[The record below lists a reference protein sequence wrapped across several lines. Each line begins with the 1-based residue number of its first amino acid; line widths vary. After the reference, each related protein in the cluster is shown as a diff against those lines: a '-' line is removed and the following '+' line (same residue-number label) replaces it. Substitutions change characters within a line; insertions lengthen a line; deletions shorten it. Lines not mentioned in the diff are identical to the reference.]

1 MAEDYITKPN
11 AQNELFKPVDVEKP
25 NYIKVIGVGGGGGN
39 AVNHMM
45 EEGIQGVDFVLCNT
59 DHQALLKSKVKTTVH
74 LGKRELGAGN
84 DPNIGREAAEMSRD
98 ELEALMDDDT
108 KMLFVTAGMG
118 GGTGTGAAPVVA
130 NMAKEKGILTV
141 GIVTMPM
148 EREGRRRKLQALA
161 GIDELKKCVDTL
173 ILISTDKLR
182 DQYGNMKLSEAFKKA
197 DDVLATAARGI
208 AEIITVPGYVNVDFE
223 DVKTVMKDSG
233 KAIMGSGV
241 AEGENRAEK
250 AIKDAIHS
258 PLLNDS
264 NIEGAKN
271 ILLYITSG
279 TDEVSLDEVD
289 EILEI
294 AQNACGNNS
303 DVIWGNGTD
312 ESLGE
317 ALSVTLIATGFNH
330 DAKPYSAVIAEKQ
343 NPVNPAGPV
352 QPKKVYDLSGKV
364 KGETTEAPEVPEQSR
379 KVEGSAQPANLAV
392 GSVAATEVEK
402 VFPKEEQPVE
412 KHEEKTVHSL
422 FTPVTEVPEPVEG
435 PTNTIKP
442 VEPKAVEPEVAE
454 HGRSVETPTSVTE
467 NPKVV
472 EPKAPEP
479 VEGPTQS
486 TEDDTPLF
494 EPTIEPTPAPVK
506 ETPRAVHYE
515 EEKPVVRVFDNP
527 FRSSSSN
534 DDDGFEITSRIITQE
549 EVQAKAEQEI
559 AVLEA
564 KKAKQSDPKEQLKK
578 QRLRA
583 LSMNFRTAR
592 GLEELENQ
600 PAYLRRN
607 VEINQADEELSDYS
621 ASQYGISGENSYLHK
636 RVD

>member
-1 MAEDYITKPN
+1 MAENYMTNPN
-11 AQNELFKPVDVEKP
+11 AQDELFKPVDVEKP
-25 NYIKVIGVGGGGGN
+25 NYIKVVGVGGGGGN

-59 DHQALLKSKVKTTVH
+59 DHQALLKSRVKTTVH

-98 ELEALMDDDT
+98 EIEALMDDNT

-130 NMAKEKGILTV
+130 KMAKDKGILTV

-279 TDEVSLDEVD
+279 SNEVSLDEVD

-330 DAKPYSAVIAEKQ
+330 DAKPYSEVLAGKQ
-343 NPVNPAGPV
+343 NANTDPV
-352 QPKKVYDLSGKV
+352 QPKKVYDLSGQV
-364 KGETTEAPEVPEQSR
+364 KDEAPAAPER
-379 KVEGSAQPANLAV
+379 VEGPAQPAHMAV
-392 GSVAATEVEK
+392 GSIAANEVET
-402 VFPKEEQPVE
+402 VAPKEEPVV

-422 FTPVTEVPEPVEG
+422 FTPVESEVPEPVVPEDPRRVEG
-435 PTNTIKP
+435 PTEII
-442 VEPKAVEPEVAE
+442 EE
-454 HGRSVETPTSVTE
+454 S
-467 NPKVV
+467 
-472 EPKAPEP
+472 KAPEP
-479 VEGPTQS
+479 VEGVEELAPTV
-486 TEDDTPLF
+486 EDIQPIDDEPLF
-494 EPTIEPTPAPVK
+494 DPVDEPTPEAPVYDAPQTSRYDD
-506 ETPRAVHYE
+506 ER
-515 EEKPVVRVFDNP
+515 PVIRIFENP
-527 FRSSSSN
+527 FRSGGG
-534 DDDGFEITSRIITQE
+534 DDDGFEITSRIMTKEETQ
-549 EVQAKAEQEI
+549 ARAEQEI

-564 KKAKQSDPKEQLKK
+564 KKAKETDPKEQLKK

-583 LSMNFRTAR
+583 LSVNFRTAR

-607 VEINQADEELSDYS
+607 VEISHTDEGLSEYS
-621 ASQYGISGENSYLHK
+621 ASQNGISGENSFLHK
-636 RVD
+636 NVD

>member
-1 MAEDYITKPN
+1 MAQDYTN
-11 AQNELFKPVDVEKP
+11 YNNDSNEMFKLVDADKP
-25 NYIKVIGVGGGGGN
+25 NYIKVVGVGGGGGN

-45 EEGIQGVDFVLCNT
+45 EEGIQGVDFILCNT
-59 DHQALLKSKVKTTVH
+59 DHQALLKSNVKTTVH

-98 ELEALMDDDT
+98 EIEALLDDDT

-130 NMAKEKGILTV
+130 KLAKEKGILTV

-148 EREGRRRKLQALA
+148 EREGRRRKLQALS
-161 GIDELKKCVDTL
+161 GIEELKKCVDTL

-233 KAIMGSGV
+233 KAIMGSGT

-279 TDEVSLDEVD
+279 TNEVSLDEVD

-330 DAKPYSAVIAEKQ
+330 DAKPYNTVINEKQ
-343 NPVNPAGPV
+343 AST
-352 QPKKVYDLSGKV
+352 QPRKVYDLNGEV
-364 KGETTEAPEVPEQSR
+364 KNEAKEAPV
-379 KVEGSAQPANLAV
+379 APAGAAV
-392 GSVAATEVEK
+392 GTIAATEVES
-402 VFPKEEQPVE
+402 VITKEEKPEVKPE
-412 KHEEKTVHSL
+412 VKPEEKTVHNL
-422 FTPVTEVPEPVEG
+422 FSFEEPIVETSEVVEETPEAKEETPVV
-435 PTNTIKP
+435 
-442 VEPKAVEPEVAE
+442 
-454 HGRSVETPTSVTE
+454 
-467 NPKVV
+467 
-472 EPKAPEP
+472 
-479 VEGPTQS
+479 
-486 TEDDTPLF
+486 EDDEPLF
-494 EPTIEPTPAPVK
+494 EPTVEATPIAPAQDTQPV
-506 ETPRAVHYE
+506 TRYE
-515 EEKPVVRVFDNP
+515 EERPVVRVFDNP
-527 FRSSSSN
+527 FRSNGGDTSG
-534 DDDGFEITSRIITQE
+534 DDEGFEISSRFITRE
-549 EVQAKAEQEI
+549 EVESKSEQEV
-559 AVLEA
+559 AVIEA
-564 KKAKQSDPKEQLKK
+564 KKIKTIDPKEELKK

-607 VEINQADEELSDYS
+607 VDINHTDDNDLSNYS
-621 ASQYGISGENSYLHK
+621 TSKNGISGENSYLHGN
-636 RVD
+636 VD

>member
-1 MAEDYITKPN
+1 MMNPN
-11 AQNELFKPVDVEKP
+11 AQDELFKPVDVEKP

-59 DHQALLKSKVKTTVH
+59 DHQALLKSRVKTTVH

-98 ELEALMDDDT
+98 EIEALMDDNT

-130 NMAKEKGILTV
+130 KMAKEKGILTV

-279 TDEVSLDEVD
+279 TNEVSLDEVD

-343 NPVNPAGPV
+343 APASPA
-352 QPKKVYDLSGKV
+352 QPKKVYDLSGQV
-364 KGETTEAPEVPEQSR
+364 KDEKTSASEP
-379 KVEGSAQPANLAV
+379 VEGPAQPANLAV
-392 GSVAATEVEK
+392 GSVAATEVETTY
-402 VFPKEEQPVE
+402 PKAEQP
-412 KHEEKTVHSL
+412 EKTVHSL
-422 FTPVTEVPEPVEG
+422 FTPVTEDPEPVEEPTDNSNDSKVPEPVKG
-435 PTNTIKP
+435 PSKE
-442 VEPKAVEPEVAE
+442 EP
-454 HGRSVETPTSVTE
+454 TPI
-467 NPKVV
+467 
-472 EPKAPEP
+472 
-479 VEGPTQS
+479 
-486 TEDDTPLF
+486 EDQQPIDEEPLF
-494 EPTIEPTPAPVK
+494 DPVDEPTPAAPAYDAPQ
-506 ETPRAVHYE
+506 TPRYDDE
-515 EEKPVVRVFDNP
+515 RPVVRIFENP
-527 FRSSSSN
+527 FRSGGG
-534 DDDGFEITSRIITQE
+534 DEEGFEITSRIMTKEETQ
-549 EVQAKAEQEI
+549 ARAEQEI

-564 KKAKQSDPKEQLKK
+564 KKAKETDPKEQLKK

-583 LSMNFRTAR
+583 LSVNFRTAR

-607 VEINQADEELSDYS
+607 VEISHDEEGLSEYS
-621 ASQYGISGENSYLHK
+621 ASQNGISGENSFLHK
-636 RVD
+636 NVD

>member
-1 MAEDYITKPN
+1 MAEDYTTN
-11 AQNELFKPVDVEKP
+11 HNQDELFKPVGVEKP
-25 NYIKVIGVGGGGGN
+25 NYIKVVGVGGGGGN

-59 DHQALLKSKVKTTVH
+59 DHQALLKSNVKTTVH

-84 DPNIGREAAEMSRD
+84 DPNIGREAAEMSRN
-98 ELEALMDDDT
+98 EIEALLDDET

-130 NMAKEKGILTV
+130 KLAKDKGILTV

-233 KAIMGSGV
+233 KAIMGAGV

-279 TDEVSLDEVD
+279 TNEVSLDEVD

-330 DAKPYSAVIAEKQ
+330 DAKPYSAVLNEKQ
-343 NPVNPAGPV
+343 KTEPTTT
-352 QPKKVYDLSGKV
+352 PKKVYKLDGQVKDAEDVAPVQPESKSEEASSPMATAIQPAPQKV
-364 KGETTEAPEVPEQSR
+364 EEPKPEV
-379 KVEGSAQPANLAV
+379 KN
-392 GSVAATEVEK
+392 
-402 VFPKEEQPVE
+402 
-412 KHEEKTVHSL
+412 EEKTVHPL
-422 FTPVTEVPEPVEG
+422 FFTEAPKEETPSVDEDVPFIEPNIEPVI
-435 PTNTIKP
+435 P
-442 VEPKAVEPEVAE
+442 
-454 HGRSVETPTSVTE
+454 
-467 NPKVV
+467 
-472 EPKAPEP
+472 
-479 VEGPTQS
+479 
-486 TEDDTPLF
+486 
-494 EPTIEPTPAPVK
+494 EPTPLPESKPV
-506 ETPRAVHYE
+506 VHYE
-515 EEKPVVRVFDNP
+515 EERPVVRVFDNP
-527 FRSSSSN
+527 FHSGS
-534 DDDGFEITSRIITQE
+534 DDEGFEITSRIMTRE
-549 EVQAKAEQEI
+549 EVQAKAEQEV
-559 AVLEA
+559 ALLEA
-564 KKAKQSDPKEQLKK
+564 KKAKLSDPKEELKK

-583 LSMNFRTAR
+583 LSMNFRTTR

-607 VEINQADEELSDYS
+607 VEITPADADDGM
-621 ASQYGISGENSYLHK
+621 SQYSTSKNGISGENSYLHK
-636 RVD
+636 NVD

>member
-1 MAEDYITKPN
+1 MINQN
-11 AQNELFKPVDVEKP
+11 AQNEMFKLVDAEKP

-59 DHQALLKSKVKTTVH
+59 DYQALMKSPVKTTVH

-84 DPNIGREAAEMSRD
+84 DPNVGREAAEMSRD
-98 ELEALMDDDT
+98 EIEALMDDNT

-130 NMAKEKGILTV
+130 KMAKDKGILTV

-241 AEGENRAEK
+241 AEGEGRAEK

-279 TDEVSLDEVD
+279 TNEVSLDEVD

-330 DAKPYSAVIAEKQ
+330 DAKPYSTVLAEKQ
-343 NPVNPAGPV
+343 APADSA

-364 KGETTEAPEVPEQSR
+364 KDETTAAPKP
-379 KVEGSAQPANLAV
+379 VEEPVQPANLAV
-392 GSVAATEVEK
+392 GTVAATEVETIY
-402 VFPKEEQPVE
+402 PKQEQPVA

-422 FTPVTEVPEPVEG
+422 FTPV
-435 PTNTIKP
+435 
-442 VEPKAVEPEVAE
+442 EPEAAE
-454 HGRSVETPTSVTE
+454 PVETPTDNVEKTMSPEPSVPEANQKVEEPTTE
-467 NPKVV
+467 NLQP
-472 EPKAPEP
+472 
-479 VEGPTQS
+479 
-486 TEDDTPLF
+486 EDDTPLF
-494 EPTIEPTPAPVK
+494 EPTVDPTPAEPVQ
-506 ETPRAVHYE
+506 ERPQSVRYDDE
-515 EEKPVVRVFDNP
+515 RPVVRVFDNP
-527 FRSSSSN
+527 FRSSGS
-534 DDDGFEITSRIITQE
+534 DDDGFEITSRIMTKE
-549 EVQAKAEQEI
+549 ETQAKAEQEI
-559 AVLEA
+559 AVMEA
-564 KKAKQSDPKEQLKK
+564 KKAKEIDPKEQLKK

-583 LSMNFRTAR
+583 LSVNFRTAR

-607 VEINQADEELSDYS
+607 VEINQVDEGLSEYS
-621 ASQYGISGENSYLHK
+621 ASQNGISGENSFLHK
-636 RVD
+636 NVD

>member
-1 MAEDYITKPN
+1 MADNYITTPN
-11 AQNELFKPVDVEKP
+11 PQDELFRPVGVDKP

-59 DHQALLKSKVKTTVH
+59 DHQALLKSNVKTTVH

-84 DPNIGREAAEMSRD
+84 DPNIGREAAEMSRN
-98 ELEALMDDDT
+98 EIEALLDDET

-130 NMAKEKGILTV
+130 KLAKDKGILTV

-233 KAIMGSGV
+233 KAIMGSGI

-279 TDEVSLDEVD
+279 SNEVSLDEVD

-330 DAKPYSAVIAEKQ
+330 DAKPYSEVLAEKQ
-343 NPVNPAGPV
+343 TPTNSA
-352 QPKKVYDLSGKV
+352 QPKKVYDLSGQLKEDV
-364 KGETTEAPEVPEQSR
+364 NPVP
-379 KVEGSAQPANLAV
+379 AQPAHLAV
-392 GSVAATEVEK
+392 SSVAATEVETTC
-402 VFPKEEQPVE
+402 PKEEKPEV

-422 FTPVTEVPEPVEG
+422 FSPVETEAPAPIGSNNPEPVES
-435 PTNTIKP
+435 N
-442 VEPKAVEPEVAE
+442 VAE
-454 HGRSVETPTSVTE
+454 PAECNQNLEKPTPTIDDKQ
-467 NPKVV
+467 P
-472 EPKAPEP
+472 
-479 VEGPTQS
+479 
-486 TEDDTPLF
+486 EDDEPLF
-494 EPTIEPTPAPVK
+494 EPVNEPMPEAPGYDAPQ
-506 ETPRAVHYE
+506 TTHYE
-515 EEKPVVRVFDNP
+515 PERPVVKVFDNP
-527 FRSSSSN
+527 FRSGGN
-534 DDDGFEITSRIITQE
+534 DDDGFEITSRIISKEETQAR
-549 EVQAKAEQEI
+549 VEQEI

-564 KKAKQSDPKEQLKK
+564 KKAKESDPKEQLKK

-600 PAYLRRN
+600 PAYMRRN
-607 VEINQADEELSDYS
+607 VDINHNDDSDLSHYS
-621 ASQYGISGENSYLHK
+621 TSKSGISSENSFLHDN
-636 RVD
+636 VD

>member
-1 MAEDYITKPN
+1 MAEDYMTNPN

-59 DHQALLKSKVKTTVH
+59 DHQALLKSKVQTTVH

-84 DPNIGREAAEMSRD
+84 DPNIGREAAEMSRE

-130 NMAKEKGILTV
+130 KMAKDKGILTV

-279 TDEVSLDEVD
+279 TNEVSLDEVD

-330 DAKPYSAVIAEKQ
+330 DAKPYSAVLAEKQ
-343 NPVNPAGPV
+343 NPVSPA
-352 QPKKVYDLSGKV
+352 QPKKVYDLSGQV
-364 KGETTEAPEVPEQSR
+364 KAETSAALEPA
-379 KVEGSAQPANLAV
+379 EGPAQPANLAV
-392 GSVAATEVEK
+392 GSVAANEVEK
-402 VFPKEEQPVE
+402 VFPKEEQPME

-422 FTPVTEVPEPVEG
+422 FTPVLEVPEPVEPKAVEPKVVEPVETPAVNSEMPTNITEEPKVPEPVEG
-435 PTNTIKP
+435 PTPAI
-442 VEPKAVEPEVAE
+442 
-454 HGRSVETPTSVTE
+454 
-467 NPKVV
+467 
-472 EPKAPEP
+472 
-479 VEGPTQS
+479 
-486 TEDDTPLF
+486 EDDTPLF
-494 EPTIEPTPAPVK
+494 EPTIDPTPAAPIQ
-506 ETPRAVHYE
+506 ETPQTVHYE
-515 EEKPVVRVFDNP
+515 DERPIVRVFDNP
-527 FRSSSSN
+527 FRSGSSG

-564 KKAKQSDPKEQLKK
+564 KKAKQTDPKEQLKK

-607 VEINQADEELSDYS
+607 VEINQAEEGLSEYS
-621 ASQYGISGENSYLHK
+621 ASQNGISGENSYLHK
-636 RVD
+636 HVD